1 MAMSASI
8 WVEVESGSDRR
19 PAPQRRH
26 GYWSGNQ
33 GQPIRR
39 PLFDRDEL
47 GVVAR
52 TARPTI
58 IR

>member
-1 MAMSASI
+1 MSASI
-8 WVEVESGSDRR
+8 WIEEESGSDRR
-19 PAPQRRH
+19 PTPRPRH

-39 PLFDRDEL
+39 PRIVSDET
-47 GVVAR
+47 GSVRVA
-52 TARPTI
+52 THTSA

>member
-1 MAMSASI
+1 MSASI
-8 WVEVESGSDRR
+8 WIEEESGIDRR
-19 PAPQRRH
+19 PTPRPRH

-39 PLFDRDEL
+39 PRIVSDET
-47 GVVAR
+47 GSVRVTTHTSA
-52 TARPTI
+52 